1 MADSAVLSLFLKVLE
16 LLKDTNK
23 ILSVEVGNHVFPAKW
38 IAHRKT
44 NEQLQL
50 WLQQIIT
57 HDRVNFGAFHETT

>member
-38 IAHRKT
+38 IAQRKT
-44 NEQLQL
+44 NEQVQL
-50 WLQQIIT
+50 LATNYCPQSSQFWSIP
-57 HDRVNFGAFHETT
+57 